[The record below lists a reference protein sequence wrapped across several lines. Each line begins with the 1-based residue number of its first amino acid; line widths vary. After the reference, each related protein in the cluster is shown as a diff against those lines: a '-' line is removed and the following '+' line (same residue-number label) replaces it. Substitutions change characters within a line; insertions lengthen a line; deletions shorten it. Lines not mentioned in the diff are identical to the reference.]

1 MLFSLLKILQTKSPW
16 KPWFYRI
23 LVEWPPLIEGSRHRR
38 YCVTSSNWQ
47 TKRWPS
53 QIQLSI
59 FHLFV
64 VDSHW
69 SVVAKLT
76 LEASQITA
84 AANDDFL
91 FFLIFN
97 GWLRG
102 ADEASAAYDSEW
114 RFPFF
119 QFRAGDYGGPI
130 KPVRHM
136 CIVRLHGLK
145 FTPTG
150 MNTLW
155 SWFDVWRQFGKV
167 GRPKSVVI
175 FDRRLSFAQL
185 YYIKSNLVA
194 FRSAAYRT
202 FAKWPHR
209 SSRRTRHVAR
219 LGVCRRF
226 REIFFASSMLISKTG
241 GRWWP
246 LSIRQDKSANHFIF
260 HTKK

>member
-1 MLFSLLKILQTKSPW
+1 MNFSSVLGQVPPADFFLLFSRLCNPWSDYHVTLTFQGCWMLFSLLKILQSKSPW
-16 KPWFYRI
+16 RPWFYRI
-23 LVEWPPLIEGSRHRR
+23 LVERPPLIEGCRHRR
-38 YCVTSSNWQ
+38 YCVTSSNRQ

-59 FHLFV
+59 FHLFY

-91 FFLIFN
+91 FFSIF
-97 GWLRG
+97 GMG
-102 ADEASAAYDSEW
+102 V
-114 RFPFF
+114 
-119 QFRAGDYGGPI
+119 YGGPM

-185 YYIKSNLVA
+185 Y
-194 FRSAAYRT
+194 
-202 FAKWPHR
+202 
-209 SSRRTRHVAR
+209 
-219 LGVCRRF
+219 
-226 REIFFASSMLISKTG
+226 
-241 GRWWP
+241 
-246 LSIRQDKSANHFIF
+246 
-260 HTKK
+260 